1 MTSSGRGSRGSAIVL
16 DGAILVVAA
25 AVAAIAVNLGRPSP
39 LAWSESWSHRV
50 EIQAAELGVRVADT
64 DGARALIDDGTVFVF
79 DARPEDQFAE
89 GHLPLALPLPSDT
102 FDDRFIDYAGMLIPE
117 QEILVYCSG
126 VVCDESLQVCRSL
139 LDHGFT
145 NLVLFAGGF
154 EAWEA
159 AGHPME
165 AGL

>member
-1 MTSSGRGSRGSAIVL
+1 MTTSERRSRA
-16 DGAILVVAA
+16 GAILVDGTILVMVA
-25 AVAAIAVNLGRPSP
+25 AVAAIAVNLGRSKP

-50 EIQAAELGVRVADT
+50 EIQAAELGVQVADV
-64 DGARALIDDGTVFVF
+64 DRAWALIDEGTVFVF
-79 DARPEDQFAE
+79 DARSEDHFAV
-89 GHLPLALPLPSDT
+89 GHLPLALPLPSET
-102 FDDRFIDYAGMLIPE
+102 FDDLFIQYAGMLIPE

-126 VVCDESLQVCRSL
+126 VVCDDSLQVCRSL
-139 LDHGFT
+139 LDQGFT

-159 AGHPME
+159 AGHPVE